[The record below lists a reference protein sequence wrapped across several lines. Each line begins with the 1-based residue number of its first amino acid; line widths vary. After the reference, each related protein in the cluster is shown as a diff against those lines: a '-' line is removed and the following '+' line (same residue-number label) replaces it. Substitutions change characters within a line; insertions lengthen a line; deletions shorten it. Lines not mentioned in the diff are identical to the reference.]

1 MSSSSFP
8 WIGSISSKS
17 PRTVFGI
24 ELVGSVLKGVLHGA
38 VPDDLVLRVDEGV
51 LQGSAPDD
59 LILLVNGGV
68 LQGSAPDD
76 LVLLVDE
83 GVLHGSAP
91 DGLVVDALAR
101 RGAFDEGVLQG
112 SAPDDLVLLVDE
124 GVLRGSA
131 PDVVVVGALARRG
144 SFGVVGLDDRA
155 SLFSLFICA
164 IFKRRGTIKP
174 EFLDVGTSLPFPP
187 SCLAVC
193 LGEEDASNLFVAPEA
208 SGAVAREASHSRRMD
223 FSNLEIAFA
232 IFGSLTERLKSS

>member
-38 VPDDLVLRVDEGV
+38 VPDDLVL
-51 LQGSAPDD
+51 
-59 LILLVNGGV
+59 LVNGGV

-83 GVLHGSAP
+83 GVL
-91 DGLVVDALAR
+91 
-101 RGAFDEGVLQG
+101 QG
-112 SAPDDLVLLVDE
+112 STPDVVVVLVDE

-232 IFGSLTERLKSS
+232 IFGSLTERFKSS

>member
-1 MSSSSFP
+1 MDRVHLVEVSEDRF
-8 WIGSISSKS
+8 WN
-17 PRTVFGI
+17 RTRWFRSQGRR
-24 ELVGSVLKGVLHGA
+24 LHGA
-38 VPDDLVLRVDEGV
+38 VPGDLVLR
-51 LQGSAPDD
+51 
-59 LILLVNGGV
+59 VNGGV

-83 GVLHGSAP
+83 GVL
-91 DGLVVDALAR
+91 
-101 RGAFDEGVLQG
+101 QG
-112 SAPDDLVLLVDE
+112 STPDVVVVLVDE

-131 PDVVVVGALARRG
+131 PDLVVVGALARRG

-193 LGEEDASNLFVAPEA
+193 LGEEDISNLFVAPEA
-208 SGAVAREASHSRRMD
+208 SGAVAREPSHSRRMN
-223 FSNLEIAFA
+223 FSNHEIAFVV
-232 IFGSLTERLKSS
+232 FGSLTERFKSS

>member
-59 LILLVNGGV
+59 L
-68 LQGSAPDD
+68 
-76 LVLLVDE
+76 VLLVDE
-83 GVLHGSAP
+83 GVL
-91 DGLVVDALAR
+91 
-101 RGAFDEGVLQG
+101 QG
-112 SAPDDLVLLVDE
+112 STPDVVVVLVDE

-232 IFGSLTERLKSS
+232 IFGSLTERFKSS

>member
-59 LILLVNGGV
+59 L
-68 LQGSAPDD
+68 
-76 LVLLVDE
+76 VLLVDE

-91 DGLVVDALAR
+91 DGLVVGALAR

-112 SAPDDLVLLVDE
+112 SAPDDLVLLVDEGVLQGSTPDVVVVLVDE